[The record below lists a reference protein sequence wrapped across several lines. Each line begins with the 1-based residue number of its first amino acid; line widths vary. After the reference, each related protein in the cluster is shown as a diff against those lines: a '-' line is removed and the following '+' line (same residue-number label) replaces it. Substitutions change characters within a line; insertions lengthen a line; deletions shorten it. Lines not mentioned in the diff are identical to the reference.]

1 MALTS
6 GREEFAVAFVG
17 QDEVSAMITELQA
30 KLKGLEGQARAAG
43 GASAEAAGAGG
54 IKGLGEQLKAATSG
68 ATSLGGGLAGLRT
81 GMLGIPAAIGGM
93 VTGLVAFAVAVKDA
107 FVRDRVRE
115 FHDEFARDF
124 AGMSKAAQDL
134 IDRLRDA
141 KGLLRDATTE
151 ELSAKG
157 GLERIIDN
165 ANALLGPLEAQEAIL
180 EKQTKAWLEQGD
192 IMAGFAM
199 MQSGVIDG
207 LSKHREVQNEIKK
220 ISDERWKAEQKLDE
234 LLASQNAHLATQT
247 ALAAAAA
254 QQRST
259 QAIVTKVQA
268 DTAAPMG
275 VLAALGARYGTKKP
289 KGGGGGAS
297 RESESARADRMAKE
311 VMDAWRTED
320 IAEVERTIQIFAQ
333 KEARKEAEAQA
344 SAMADATWAE
354 LEHIWAAEEKSAA
367 RRKPI
372 DDIAEL
378 SSVLAGLRDLIP
390 EIVVPFETLA
400 GTFAKV
406 GEAGGT
412 ITEAIGSSVGPTLR
426 AFGAVAKTKRE
437 GYFLDGLGETAEA
450 IKAFATP
457 GMQWS
462 GVGHAAAA
470 AAFFYAA
477 GTGGKSAG
485 GARGGGSSMASRGGA
500 AAAND
505 NDESPKTVVYNISAG
520 VMDGQSVQRAIVRA
534 ESSARGTGWEAR
546 RGW

>member
-17 QDEVSAMITELQA
+17 KDEVSAMITELQA

-43 GASAEAAGAGG
+43 NAGAAAASSGG

-68 ATSLGGGLAGLRT
+68 ATSLGGGLAGLRM
-81 GMLGIPAAIGGM
+81 GMLGIPAAVGGM
-93 VTGLVAFAVAVKDA
+93 VAGVVAFASAIKDA
-107 FVRDRVRE
+107 FVRDPVKE
-115 FHDEFARDF
+115 FHDEFKRDF
-124 AGMSKAAQDL
+124 AAMEAAAQKL

-141 KGLLRDATTE
+141 KGLLKDATTE

-157 GLERIIDN
+157 KLEGIIASAD
-165 ANALLGPLEAQEAIL
+165 ALLAPLEAQEKIL
-180 EKQTKAWLEQGD
+180 ARQTKAWLEQGD
-192 IMAGFAM
+192 VLAGM
-199 MQSGVIDG
+199 DVIFRG
-207 LSKHREVQNEIKK
+207 MTNPLNQQRELQNEIKK
-220 ISDERWKAEQKLDE
+220 IADERWKAEEKLKE
-234 LLASQNAHLATQT
+234 LLGAQNVALATQT
-247 ALAAAAA
+247 ALEAAAA
-254 QQRST
+254 QQRSK
-259 QAIVTKVQA
+259 QAIMTKVQA
-268 DTAAPMG
+268 DTAAPLA
-275 VLAALGARYGTKKP
+275 VLNALGAKYGGKKP
-289 KGGGGGAS
+289 TGGGGGVS

-320 IAEVERTIQIFAQ
+320 IAAVERTIQIFAQ

-344 SAMADATWAE
+344 AAMADATWAE
-354 LEHIWAAEEKSAA
+354 LDQIWATEEKAA
-367 RRKPI
+367 SRRKPI
-372 DDIAEL
+372 DDIAAL
-378 SSVLAGLRDLIP
+378 SSALAELRDLVP
-390 EIVVPFETLA
+390 EVGVPFEALA
-400 GTFAKV
+400 GSFAKV
-406 GEAGGT
+406 AEAGGT
-412 ITEAIGSSVGPTLR
+412 IGEAIGSSVGPTLK

-477 GTGGKSAG
+477 GKGGKSAG
-485 GARGGGSSMASRGGA
+485 SARGGGSSAASRGGA
-500 AAAND
+500 SAATT
-505 NDESPKTVVYNISAG
+505 DEAPKTIVYNISAG
-520 VMDGQSVQRAIVRA
+520 VLDGQSVQRAIVRA